1 MNRRSWYFDL
11 RSFFLLQAAAGVAMM
26 QGVSAQEITD
36 LGESVILPTF
46 HYKLDESSGTVVH
59 EARGNGLD
67 GVIQTNRAEL
77 AAKGIRGGAIRF
89 DGESVVVIPDVP
101 DLDLGRDGF
110 TVSLFARRAERGKS
124 EHDNDR
130 VLAKIPGDKDGGGYD
145 ITFGREAIVA
155 RYYSGGEIVGQVG
168 YQGSKLLD
176 RWLHLAT
183 VMEESGVV
191 KLYLNGRQV
200 GQSKIDRGKHPD
212 FDNASPLLIGGRRVS
227 GKHVSQPFTGW
238 IDDVRIYRIA
248 LNPDQIL
255 TLAGPLGGE
264 ALTKREVPKIDFVSD
279 EPMHQLARPRLKSR
293 GMPPYSAVC
302 IRNLRVNPYKVWET
316 DVPLKEKVK
325 SLYRSEGS
333 GFEKGT
339 LWSMQAFHANKLEW
353 TYRMNPDFAREA
365 RKIAFCVG
373 GAMSGGTSI
382 EAAAALDLD
391 GKPQPR
397 GHGSRDYLGCANR
410 SAYRKHQLDRAVKV
424 IEKGADAF
432 QHDEAGLES
441 TWRCYCDECVN
452 GFPAWLKRN
461 ASAAA
466 LTELGIAEVSSFDY
480 RAFVRA
486 GKGSRELRELWI
498 QYKNSAIRDYHNHIR
513 DGLRKH
519 FPHFTAYT
527 ANNSSFQQY
536 DVRYEPFDYFMSEL
550 MFASCDPVRLFQRH
564 EAILQAG
571 KALICHPPKANSGE
585 PMEYMKPLTRAVIGY
600 AYAMGGWLAAPYDL
614 FIGAGIPRYFGKPE
628 DYADLYGFIR
638 ANAKYLDGLERAAY
652 AGAWLGDQT
661 AGNVLV
667 IEGGSGGV
675 YAFARTKPNEPEAPI
690 VIHLVDWGEELE
702 FVEGRFR
709 DQAGFNSVSYKR
721 GAKAP
726 FALKVRRANCYGERS
741 FTARL
746 LTPPPYDSETHW
758 QAERSGDYSALSE
771 NQPIVFQTRGGYAE
785 FQIPKL
791 DPYALLV
798 LQANG
803 SR

>member
-11 RSFFLLQAAAGVAMM
+11 RSFFLLQAAAGIAMM

-46 HYKLDESSGTVVH
+46 HYRLDESSGTVVH

-101 DLDLGRDGF
+101 NLDLGRDGF

-130 VLAKIPGDKDGGGYD
+130 VLAKIPGDNDGGGYD
-145 ITFGREAIVA
+145 ITFRREAIVA
-155 RYYSGGEIVGQVG
+155 RY
-168 YQGSKLLD
+168 
-176 RWLHLAT
+176 
-183 VMEESGVV
+183 
-191 KLYLNGRQV
+191 
-200 GQSKIDRGKHPD
+200 
-212 FDNASPLLIGGRRVS
+212 
-227 GKHVSQPFTGW
+227 
-238 IDDVRIYRIA
+238 
-248 LNPDQIL
+248 
-255 TLAGPLGGE
+255 
-264 ALTKREVPKIDFVSD
+264 
-279 EPMHQLARPRLKSR
+279 
-293 GMPPYSAVC
+293 
-302 IRNLRVNPYKVWET
+302 
-316 DVPLKEKVK
+316 
-325 SLYRSEGS
+325 
-333 GFEKGT
+333 
-339 LWSMQAFHANKLEW
+339 
-353 TYRMNPDFAREA
+353 
-365 RKIAFCVG
+365 
-373 GAMSGGTSI
+373 
-382 EAAAALDLD
+382 
-391 GKPQPR
+391 
-397 GHGSRDYLGCANR
+397 
-410 SAYRKHQLDRAVKV
+410 
-424 IEKGADAF
+424 
-432 QHDEAGLES
+432 
-441 TWRCYCDECVN
+441 
-452 GFPAWLKRN
+452 
-461 ASAAA
+461 
-466 LTELGIAEVSSFDY
+466 
-480 RAFVRA
+480 
-486 GKGSRELRELWI
+486 
-498 QYKNSAIRDYHNHIR
+498 
-513 DGLRKH
+513 
-519 FPHFTAYT
+519 
-527 ANNSSFQQY
+527 
-536 DVRYEPFDYFMSEL
+536 YEPFDYFMSEL

-571 KALICHPPKANSGE
+571 KALIYHPPKANSGE

-600 AYAMGGWLAAPYDL
+600 TYAMGGWLAAPYDL

-638 ANAKYLDGLERAAY
+638 ANTKYLDGLERAAY

-675 YAFARTKPNEPEAPI
+675 YAFARTTPNEPEAPI

-702 FVEGRFR
+702 FIEGRFR

-726 FALKVRRANCYGERS
+726 FALKVRRANCYGARS

-758 QAERSGDYSALSE
+758 QAERTGDYSALSE
-771 NQPIVFQTRGGYAE
+771 SRPIAFQTRGGYAE